1 MATRLQYSCL
11 EKPRDRG
18 AWPATIHVVAKSLK
32 RLSTQGYFREVS
44 SLRWQMFWTPGSK
57 INPGENSF
65 LCFLQIDNELLCSQ
79 SQYIYLN
86 FNLLTLQ
93 GHPSS
98 KLLNN
103 AYLQVR
109 AVCTVSDSGLTMP
122 KQRSTGGYTFK
133 KKSVFFSHKRENQA
147 RNLLNVQKAVSF
159 SIYKSQ
165 ETWRSSIMHPLLFL
179 ISRGSCNCPS
189 VVTSHLYS
197 QFWGH
202 PLDLWMIPLY
212 CLCACTRS
220 EGRMVSSEGI
230 TLCSVTGFLQ
240 PRSSVP
246 ILLFR
251 LLWDS

>member
-1 MATRLQYSCL
+1 MNSCT
-11 EKPRDRG
+11 PN
-18 AWPATIHVVAKSLK
+18 PNTSI
-32 RLSTQGYFREVS
+32 STS
-44 SLRWQMFWTPGSK
+44 
-57 INPGENSF
+57 
-65 LCFLQIDNELLCSQ
+65 
-79 SQYIYLN
+79 IYLLSRDT
-86 FNLLTLQ
+86 LLPNYWAMHISRLELFVQ
-93 GHPSS
+93 FQILASQCLSRRIH
-98 KLLNN
+98 
-103 AYLQVR
+103 
-109 AVCTVSDSGLTMP
+109 
-122 KQRSTGGYTFK
+122 FK
-133 KKSVFFSHKRENQA
+133 KKKKFFFSHKRENQA

-220 EGRMVSSEGI
+220 EGRMVSSVGI

-240 PRSSVP
+240 PRSSVL

-251 LLWDS
+251 LLWDSS